1 MKIFT
6 QGILARRKM
15 VLIFILAI
23 LLPCLIVGY
32 LSLTT
37 FAKRREAVKRALESN
52 LWVSGEAALKSIEG
66 VLLEHERD
74 ALTRE
79 NFIRLTQ
86 PKEADQS
93 LSAYS
98 ALAKNIAGQL
108 FLLDNN
114 YQIIIPKTGR
124 EDVSVFQWEK
134 RVSNSQFAQTLQ
146 RAESFEFSQK
156 NYSRAAELYRK
167 CTTSAPSRQHKAIAL
182 EGLGRCLSASRKY
195 DEAYKVYSELSSK
208 YGQLHN
214 KAGHPYGV
222 VAAVELGVILQR
234 QNKEENSLEILLKL
248 YENIQN
254 GVWLLNL
261 PAYDFFITEIESILN
276 DKFNDGE
283 YPEIQKFYQDLRKQ
297 QSPYLEVL
305 IFTDFLRREAVPKI
319 KEKFTLSRMGGEVQA
334 ERFLTSR
341 GEYFSLL
348 SYVILPNFQANKTFY
363 GGFSWNL
370 GSLNKEILPKLLED
384 VTKDSGLHLQII
396 DESGQ
401 NILIGK
407 EELLS
412 KDSLILSYRQF
423 PLPWKLV
430 VSQPALNDLEQTA
443 LRENIFYGVLLTVI
457 VVLMFLGAFL
467 IARDISRESE
477 TTRLKTEFVHNISHE
492 LKTPLTLIRLY
503 GETLQRKQDLK
514 KEEKQEAY
522 EIITKESERL
532 SHMINNVLDF
542 SRIEMGKKEFNFK
555 KSDLAQVIRDTL
567 ESYRYHLEKKGFS
580 VQANI
585 ASDLPEMNFDGEA
598 IASILVNLLSNAM
611 KFSPKD
617 KKVTI
622 RLFKKSENAVLQ
634 IADKGIGISPREIS
648 RIFKRFY
655 RSNHEVVSESR
666 GSGLG
671 LTLVKHIAEAHGGR
685 IEVESE
691 PGKGS
696 IFSVIL
702 PFSYPKK
709 DKQNE

>member
-23 LLPCLIVGY
+23 LLPSLIVGY
-32 LSLTT
+32 LSLAT
-37 FAKRREAVKRALESN
+37 FTKRREAVKRALESS
-52 LWVSGEAALKSIEG
+52 LWVSGEAALKSIED

-74 ALTRE
+74 VLKLE

-134 RVSNSQFAQTLQ
+134 SVSNSQFAQTLQ

-167 CTTSAPSRQHKAIAL
+167 CTTSAPSRQHKTIAL

-208 YGQLHN
+208 YGQIQN

-276 DKFNDGE
+276 DKFNEGE
-283 YPEIQKFYQDLRKQ
+283 YSEIQKSYQDLRNYP
-297 QSPYLEVL
+297 SPYLQAL

-319 KEKFTLSRMGGEVQA
+319 KEKLTLSRMGGEVQE
-334 ERFLTSR
+334 ERFLAAR
-341 GEYFSLL
+341 GEYFSII
-348 SYVILPNFQANKTFY
+348 SYGILPNFQANKTFY

-370 GSLNKEILPKLLED
+370 STLNKEILPKILKD
-384 VTKDSGLHLQII
+384 ITKDSGLHLQII
-396 DESGQ
+396 DERGQ
-401 NILIGK
+401 NILTGK
-407 EELLS
+407 EELPL

-430 VSQPALNDLEQTA
+430 VSQPALNNFTVTSLSFGENFMA
-443 LRENIFYGVLLTVI
+443 LLNRLTKMLAISSLSKFISGRSVAIFS
-457 VVLMFLGAFL
+457 L
-467 IARDISRESE
+467 I
-477 TTRLKTEFVHNISHE
+477 
-492 LKTPLTLIRLY
+492 
-503 GETLQRKQDLK
+503 
-514 KEEKQEAY
+514 EKPF
-522 EIITKESERL
+522 
-532 SHMINNVLDF
+532 F
-542 SRIEMGKKEFNFK
+542 SR
-555 KSDLAQVIRDTL
+555 
-567 ESYRYHLEKKGFS
+567 
-580 VQANI
+580 
-585 ASDLPEMNFDGEA
+585 
-598 IASILVNLLSNAM
+598 
-611 KFSPKD
+611 
-617 KKVTI
+617 
-622 RLFKKSENAVLQ
+622 
-634 IADKGIGISPREIS
+634 
-648 RIFKRFY
+648 
-655 RSNHEVVSESR
+655 
-666 GSGLG
+666 
-671 LTLVKHIAEAHGGR
+671 
-685 IEVESE
+685 
-691 PGKGS
+691 
-696 IFSVIL
+696 
-702 PFSYPKK
+702 
-709 DKQNE
+709 

>member
-1 MKIFT
+1 
-6 QGILARRKM
+6 
-15 VLIFILAI
+15 
-23 LLPCLIVGY
+23 
-32 LSLTT
+32 
-37 FAKRREAVKRALESN
+37 
-52 LWVSGEAALKSIEG
+52 
-66 VLLEHERD
+66 
-74 ALTRE
+74 
-79 NFIRLTQ
+79 
-86 PKEADQS
+86 
-93 LSAYS
+93 
-98 ALAKNIAGQL
+98 
-108 FLLDNN
+108 LLDNN
-114 YQIIIPKTGR
+114 YQIIIPKTGS
-124 EDVSVFQWEK
+124 EDGSVFQWEK
-134 RVSNSQFAQTLQ
+134 DVSDSQFAKTLQ

-156 NYSRAAELYRK
+156 NYSRAADLYQK
-167 CTTSAPSRQHKAIAL
+167 CVKSAPSRQHKAIAL

-195 DEAYKVYSELSSK
+195 EEANKVYNELSIK
-208 YGQLHN
+208 FGQLQN

-222 VAAVELGVILQR
+222 VAAIELFEIHQR
-234 QNKEENSLEILLKL
+234 LRKEEDSLEILLKL
-248 YENIQN
+248 YEKIRN

-276 DKFNDGE
+276 GKFKEGKF
-283 YPEIQKFYQDLRKQ
+283 PEIQKSYKDLRKQ
-297 QSPYLEVL
+297 QSPYLQAL
-305 IFTDFLRREAVPKI
+305 IFTDFIRREAVPKI
-319 KEKFTLSRMGGEVQA
+319 KEKLTLSRMGGEAQA
-334 ERFLTSR
+334 ERFITSR
-341 GEYFSLL
+341 GEDFCLI
-348 SYVILPNFQANKTFY
+348 SYGILPNFQANKTFY
-363 GGFSWNL
+363 GGFSWDL
-370 GSLNKEILPKLLED
+370 STLNKEILPKILKD
-384 VTKDSGLHLQII
+384 ITKDSGLHLQII

-401 NILIGK
+401 NILTGK

-412 KDSLILSYRQF
+412 KDSLTFSYRQF

-443 LRENIFYGVLLTVI
+443 LRENFFYGVLLTVI
-457 VVLMFLGAFL
+457 VVLMLLGVFL

-503 GETLQRKQDLK
+503 GETLQRKQNLTN
-514 KEEKQEAY
+514 EERKEAY

-542 SRIEMGKKEFNFK
+542 SRIEMGRKEFNFSK
-555 KSDLAQVIRDTL
+555 ANLGKVIRDTL

-585 ASDLPEMNFDGEA
+585 ATDLLEMNFDGDA

-617 KKVTI
+617 KEVTVK
-622 RLFKKSENAVLQ
+622 LFKKNGNAVLQ
-634 IADKGIGISPREIS
+634 VADKGIGISPREIS

-655 RSNHEVVSESR
+655 RSKHEIVSETR

-671 LTLVKHIAEAHGGR
+671 LTLVKHITEAHGGR
-685 IEVESE
+685 ITVESE

-709 DKQNE
+709 G